1 MTTHIHRGSTHVYTE
16 DSYIIDVYYD
26 MIWSGC
32 YPLASCLVKAKLS
45 SLHYSEP
52 LHPDKVINNE
62 SDTSLRLYRCTLFS

>member
-32 YPLASCLVKAKLS
+32 HPLASWLVKAKLS
-45 SLHYSEP
+45 SLHYTAPQHQS
-52 LHPDKVINNE
+52 
-62 SDTSLRLYRCTLFS
+62 T